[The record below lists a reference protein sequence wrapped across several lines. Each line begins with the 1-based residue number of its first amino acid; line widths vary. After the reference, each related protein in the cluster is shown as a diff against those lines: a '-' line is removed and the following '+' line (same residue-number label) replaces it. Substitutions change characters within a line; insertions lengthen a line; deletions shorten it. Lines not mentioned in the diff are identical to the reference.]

1 MIEIRTQVM
10 MGNRTDF
17 ERTNEQLK
25 ERVLRLTTETGNH
38 PTALAGLK
46 LSRRVEASNFW
57 NAFNNPLVGVI
68 VQGCKH
74 SIIGNKE
81 YHYGEG
87 HCLIVGVDMPS
98 KNYIT
103 SASSEKP
110 FLALSLDPLD
120 RSLVAQ
126 LAAEIPS
133 SSKGNRS
140 CKGVAVAESDPKI
153 LSAFLRLID
162 LLDEPGDIPI
172 LAPMIIKEIYYRL
185 LKGTQGEWL
194 RMVCTLGTRTNQIA
208 EAISWLRTNY
218 REPFGVDMLAKK
230 VNMAT
235 STFHRHFREVTNF
248 SPLQF
253 QKQLRLYEAQRLM
266 ILDNVGVNTAAH
278 IVGYESS
285 TQFIREYK
293 RLFGEPPHRNVA
305 NIR

>member
-1 MIEIRTQVM
+1 MT
-10 MGNRTDF
+10 GNRTDF
-17 ERTNEQLK
+17 ERINEQLK
-25 ERVLRLTTETGNH
+25 ERVLRLTSETGNH
-38 PTALAGLK
+38 PTTLDGLR
-46 LSRRVEASNFW
+46 LSRRVKASNSW

-68 VQGCKH
+68 LQGFKS
-74 SIIGNKE
+74 SIIGNEE

-103 SASSEKP
+103 AASPGKP
-110 FLALSLDPLD
+110 FLAISLDPLD

-126 LAAEIPS
+126 LAAEMRYSP
-133 SSKGNRS
+133 KGNYP
-140 CKGVAVAESDPKI
+140 CKGVAAAEADPKI

-162 LLDEPGDIPI
+162 LLDEPEDIPI
-172 LAPMIIKEIYYRL
+172 LAPMIIREIYYLL
-185 LKGTQGEWL
+185 LKGSQGEWL

-208 EAISWLRTNY
+208 EAISWLRENY
-218 REPFGVDMLAKK
+218 KEAFWVEMLAKK

-235 STFHRHFREVTNF
+235 STFHRHFREVTNL

-266 ILDNVGVNTAAH
+266 ILDNIGVNTAAH
-278 IVGYESS
+278 RVGYESS

-293 RLFGEPPHRNVA
+293 QLFGEPPHRNVV